1 MVILASASPR
11 RRELMKEI
19 TSDFI
24 VITSDINEESSYSLP
39 PLEAVLDIA
48 KRKGLKV
55 KEEHP
60 NDLILSADTIVV
72 LDDEIITK
80 PRDAEDAKAILE
92 KLSGRIHKVITAY
105 CLFKGDKFLENYVV
119 SEVEF
124 YKLNKFLID
133 RYVATGSPL
142 DKAGA
147 YGVQDNEEFS
157 IVKNVTGSLTNVI
170 GFPVDEIREDF
181 NKF

>member
-1 MVILASASPR
+1 M
-11 RRELMKEI
+11 
-19 TSDFI
+19 
-24 VITSDINEESSYSLP
+24 
-39 PLEAVLDIA
+39 
-48 KRKGLKV
+48 
-55 KEEHP
+55 
-60 NDLILSADTIVV
+60 V

-80 PRDAEDAKAILE
+80 PKDEEDAKAILA
-92 KLSGRIHKVITAY
+92 KLSGKIHKVITAY

-124 YKLNKFLID
+124 YKLSKELID

-147 YGVQDNEEFS
+147 YGVQDNEEFP
-157 IVKNVTGSLTNVI
+157 IVKKVTGSLSNVI
-170 GFPVDEIREDF
+170 GFPVDEIRQDF